1 MNKFLMAA
9 ALAVVALLGYGAG
22 VYFPAVLFAPA
33 QERAPAVNAKP
44 APLYWVAPMD
54 ASYRRDGPGKSPM
67 GMDLVP
73 VYASDKSP
81 AAGEVSIAPQVQQ
94 NLGLRTARAERTTM
108 VTPLTAVG
116 FVGFDQQALRHF
128 HLRATGWVSEL
139 SVVAEGDPVRK
150 GQKLFEFYSPE
161 ILNTQQE
168 YLSALNGNH
177 TALAQSAALKL
188 KAQGVSEREVNAI
201 ARERKLR
208 PQLSYYADRDGY
220 VAAISISNG
229 SYVKL
234 DQSTLSIG
242 TLDNVWVLAEV
253 FERSAGLL
261 QQGQAVT
268 LTSRSY
274 PGEQWLGKIDYVYP
288 VLNAANRTVKARIVF
303 PNSDGR
309 LKPNMLVDLAIAAAP
324 AENKLIIPTS
334 AVIHT
339 GQSTRVVRQ
348 VRDDVYRSTAV
359 RVGRSAGGNTE
370 VLDGLREG
378 DRVVVN
384 AQFLIDSESNI
395 DAELAR
401 IGEKEQARAEDSPTG
416 HAEGTGHKA
425 GDHKTADHKTMD
437 HETMNHHKMDHSTM
451 NHDEMNHDA
460 SEHQQVAP

>member
-9 ALAVVALLGYGAG
+9 TIAVVALLGYGAG
-22 VYFPAVLFAPA
+22 IYFPAVVIPSA
-33 QERAPAVNAKP
+33 QDRAPAAP
-44 APLYWVAPMD
+44 AEPEPLYWVAPMD
-54 ASYRRDGPGKSPM
+54 ASFRRDGPGKSPM

-81 AAGEVSIAPQVQQ
+81 ATGEVSIAPQVQQ
-94 NLGLRTARAERTTM
+94 HLGLRTARAERTTM

-139 SVVAEGDPVRK
+139 SVVAEGDPVRM

-188 KAQGVSEREVNAI
+188 KAQGVSEREITAI

-229 SYVKL
+229 SYVEL

-242 TLDNVWVLAEV
+242 TLDDVWVLAEV

-261 QQGQAVT
+261 HQGQAVT

-274 PGEQWLGKIDYVYP
+274 PGEQWLGEIDYVYP

-324 AENKLIIPTS
+324 AENTLVIPTS
-334 AVIHT
+334 AVIRT

-384 AQFLIDSESNI
+384 AQFLIDSESNV

-416 HAEGTGHKA
+416 HAEGMDHSAA
-425 GDHKTADHKTMD
+425 GD
-437 HETMNHHKMDHSTM
+437 HKMDHSGM
-451 NHDEMNHDA
+451 SHDEMNHDA
-460 SEHQQVAP
+460 SKDQQVAP

>member
-9 ALAVVALLGYGAG
+9 TIAVVALLGYGAG
-22 VYFPAVLFAPA
+22 IYFPAVVIPSA
-33 QERAPAVNAKP
+33 QDRAPAAP
-44 APLYWVAPMD
+44 AEPEPLYWVAPMD
-54 ASYRRDGPGKSPM
+54 ASFRRDGPGKSPM

-94 NLGLRTARAERTTM
+94 HLGLRTARAERTTM

-188 KAQGVSEREVNAI
+188 KAQGVSEREITAI

-229 SYVKL
+229 SYVEL

-242 TLDNVWVLAEV
+242 TLDDVWVLAEV
-253 FERSAGLL
+253 FERSADLL
-261 QQGQAVT
+261 HQGQAVT

-274 PGEQWLGKIDYVYP
+274 PGEQWLGEIDYVYP

-324 AENKLIIPTS
+324 AENTLVIPTS
-334 AVIHT
+334 AVIRT

-348 VRDDVYRSTAV
+348 VRDDVYRSTPV

-370 VLDGLREG
+370 VLDGLRDG

-401 IGEKEQARAEDSPTG
+401 IGEGEAARANDSE
-416 HAEGTGHKA
+416 AEQPQEIDHKGEGHKTD
-425 GDHKTADHKTMD
+425 DHQAMD
-437 HETMNHHKMDHSTM
+437 HHKMDHHSTM
-451 NHDEMNHDA
+451 SHDGMNH
-460 SEHQQVAP
+460 SGFEHPQVAP